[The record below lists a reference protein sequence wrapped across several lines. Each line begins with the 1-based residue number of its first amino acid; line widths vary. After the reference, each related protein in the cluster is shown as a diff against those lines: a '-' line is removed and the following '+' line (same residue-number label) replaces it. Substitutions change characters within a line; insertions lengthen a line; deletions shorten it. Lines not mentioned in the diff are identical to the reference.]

1 MSAPLR
7 VTGRRCWPL
16 AAALLM
22 LAGCK
27 AAEEPALGTLEWD
40 RITVPAPAMER
51 IVAVRV
57 HEGQRVSAG
66 TSLLQLEPART
77 AAQLQ
82 SLQAQA
88 ERAQQALQELRNGAR
103 PESIAQA
110 RANLAAARAQAASA
124 SAYYARLEPLGRRQL
139 VAAADVDS
147 ARAAAGN
154 AQGQMRAA
162 EQALLVL
169 EHGTRAEELAQG
181 ESALQAA
188 QAQVAGQTVA
198 MQQLELLAPRDG
210 LVDALPYRLGDQAPV
225 GAPLVVLLVGERPY
239 ARVYLPQSLRL
250 KVSVGQ
256 AARIHLQERTGSL
269 SGRIRSIRSEPG
281 FTPYYALSGADVSR
295 LSWLAEIEL
304 TADNDTDAMARL
316 PAGVPVQVVF

>member
-1 MSAPLR
+1 MQEPTFRTRAAAAALAGLLPWWRARAVLPASSVVVAGFVEKIGRMSAPLR

-88 ERAQQALQELRNGAR
+88 ERAQQSLQELRNGAR

-169 EHGTRAEELAQG
+169 EHGTRA
-181 ESALQAA
+181 
-188 QAQVAGQTVA
+188 
-198 MQQLELLAPRDG
+198 
-210 LVDALPYRLGDQAPV
+210 
-225 GAPLVVLLVGERPY
+225 
-239 ARVYLPQSLRL
+239 
-250 KVSVGQ
+250 
-256 AARIHLQERTGSL
+256 
-269 SGRIRSIRSEPG
+269 
-281 FTPYYALSGADVSR
+281 
-295 LSWLAEIEL
+295 
-304 TADNDTDAMARL
+304 
-316 PAGVPVQVVF
+316 